1 MKQSNLFVRG
11 NTQTQAQAGAQ
22 AGFALIEVLVGL
34 AVLSIALIAG
44 LRAIA
49 SGADTQLA
57 VSHRTHALWSA
68 DNALAD
74 LRMNRQ
80 WPELGTV
87 TFSCPQERYAL
98 VCQRKVMSTPNPTFR
113 RVELT
118 VYLAGADVAN
128 GPRLAWLTT
137 ILHNPAGGSL

>member
-1 MKQSNLFVRG
+1 MKQGKSAAQG
-11 NTQTQAQAGAQ
+11 NQHNPAQD
-22 AGFALIEVLVGL
+22 GFALIEVLVGL

-44 LRAIA
+44 FKAIA

-57 VSHRTHALWSA
+57 VSQRTQALWSA
-68 DNALAD
+68 DNSLAD

-80 WPELGTV
+80 WPEVGITM
-87 TFSCPQERYAL
+87 FSCSQEPYAF

-118 VYLAGADVAN
+118 VYLVSPAGGDGAS

-137 ILHNPAGGSL
+137 LLPNPAGGSL